1 MWVICASTEGNK
13 NVWMHKIADLLIKL
27 KKDDA
32 PAIHLNGV
40 DGEAVVKTSFVNNEF
55 HSDYHELNAD
65 GKPVDGSE
73 VGAEI

>member
-1 MWVICASTEGNK
+1 
-13 NVWMHKIADLLIKL
+13 
-27 KKDDA
+27 
-32 PAIHLNGV
+32 LNGV